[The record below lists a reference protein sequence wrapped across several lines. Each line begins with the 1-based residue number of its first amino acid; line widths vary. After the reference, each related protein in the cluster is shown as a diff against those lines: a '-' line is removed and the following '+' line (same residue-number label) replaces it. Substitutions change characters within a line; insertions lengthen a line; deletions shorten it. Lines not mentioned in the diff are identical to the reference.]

1 MVSGYL
7 VGLGREDMFIE
18 HVQYCWREL
27 VCIYWVLAGCRVQ
40 DYIVNMC
47 SSVTVFTAE
56 KEVLS
61 QWSTARKN
69 ERKAS

>member
-7 VGLGREDMFIE
+7 VGLGREDVNRTCPVLLE
-18 HVQYCWREL
+18 REL

-40 DYIVNMC
+40 DYIVKMC
-47 SSVTVFTAE
+47 SSVTVFPAE
-56 KEVLS
+56 KELLS
-61 QWSTARKN
+61 QWSTALKN